1 MSGYPVAEPRL
12 RCVLPFEAA
21 PTEVHQLRRTAV
33 MQLSQWGAP
42 VAADE
47 AELLVTEL
55 ATNVVKHVGER
66 ATATLILEWHGER
79 LRIEVHDKSPVM
91 PAPNP
96 QGSDAECGRGLQLVA
111 AMAVDWGAV
120 LTVAGKA
127 VWCEIPTGGGRACR
141 RIERAAEVLERYQ
154 VASGGPG
161 LPSGRREAGLEE
173 AAVAL
178 IADLLHWTIA
188 RGHDPDDFLDRAQ
201 MHYEYEAEADA
212 A

>member
-21 PTEVHQLRRTAV
+21 PAEVRQLRRAAV
-33 MQLSQWGAP
+33 AQLSQWGTP

-55 ATNVVKHVGER
+55 ATNVVKHVGKR
-66 ATATLILEWHGER
+66 ASATLILEWHGER
-79 LRIEVHDKSPVM
+79 LRIEVHDKSPAM

-96 QGSDAECGRGLQLVA
+96 GGSDAECGRGLQLVA
-111 AMAVDWGAV
+111 AMALDWGAV
-120 LTVAGKA
+120 LTAAGKA
-127 VWCEIPTGGGRACR
+127 VWCEIPIDGGRACR
-141 RIERAAEVLERYQ
+141 RIERAVEVLERYQ
-154 VASGGPG
+154 VSSGGVG
-161 LPSGRREAGLEE
+161 LPRGRREAGLEE
-173 AAVAL
+173 AAVEL

-201 MHYEYEAEADA
+201 MHYEAEAEAA
-212 A
+212 